1 MKGYDSYLS
10 EIEKQIER
18 LETVIELKN
27 YTQIDMTI
35 SKIEKILNAL
45 KINNIIIGTTDK
57 KAKDFIYTV
66 PVERA
71 GEIFKK

>member
-1 MKGYDSYLS
+1 MYVFFI
-10 EIEKQIER
+10 IEFSSKNWYPAVVKWALID
-18 LETVIELKN
+18 LKPLVPG
-27 YTQIDMTI
+27 
-35 SKIEKILNAL
+35 KILNAL
-45 KINNIIIGTTDK
+45 KTHNIIIGTTDK

>member
-1 MKGYDSYLS
+1 MKPLVPG
-10 EIEKQIER
+10 
-18 LETVIELKN
+18 
-27 YTQIDMTI
+27 
-35 SKIEKILNAL
+35 KILNAL
-45 KINNIIIGTTDK
+45 KTHNIIIGTTDK